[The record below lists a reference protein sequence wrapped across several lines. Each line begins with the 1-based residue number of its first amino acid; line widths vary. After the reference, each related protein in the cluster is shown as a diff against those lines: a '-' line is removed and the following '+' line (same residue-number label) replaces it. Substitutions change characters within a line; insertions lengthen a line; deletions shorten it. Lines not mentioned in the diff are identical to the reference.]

1 MKRRQFLAASGAVI
15 ASSMAGSGAARAQE
29 MLNPRNPNA
38 VALGFHSQHSQ
49 VDAKKW
55 RKKAGGTGESQR
67 CGTCALFT
75 ATDGGKGSCRLFNG
89 KGVPESG
96 WCNGWTAR

>member
-15 ASSMAGSGAARAQE
+15 ASSLVGSGAHAQE
-29 MLNPRNPNA
+29 MLNPRSPNA

-55 RKKAGGTGESQR
+55 RKKAGSPGESQR

>member
-15 ASSMAGSGAARAQE
+15 ASSVVGSTANAQK
-29 MLNPRNPNA
+29 MLNPRSPNA

-49 VDAKKW
+49 VNGKKW
-55 RKKAGGTGESQR
+55 RKKANNAGVEQR
-67 CGTCALFT
+67 CGTCALFR
-75 ATDGGKGSCRLFNG
+75 ATGDGKGSCRLFKG
-89 KGVPESG
+89 KGVPDGG

>member
-1 MKRRQFLAASGAVI
+1 MKRRQFLAASGAVM
-15 ASSMAGSGAARAQE
+15 ASSVVGSGACAQE
-29 MLNPRNPNA
+29 MLNPRSPNA
-38 VALGFHSQHSQ
+38 VALGFHSQHNQ

-55 RKKAGGTGESQR
+55 RKKAGGPGESQR

-75 ATDGGKGSCRLFNG
+75 ATDGGKGSCRLFKG

-96 WCNGWTAR
+96 WCNGWTTR

>member
-15 ASSMAGSGAARAQE
+15 ASSLVSSGAHAQE
-29 MLNPRNPNA
+29 MLNPRSPNA

-55 RKKAGGTGESQR
+55 RKKAGGPGESQR

-89 KGVPESG
+89 KGVPESR